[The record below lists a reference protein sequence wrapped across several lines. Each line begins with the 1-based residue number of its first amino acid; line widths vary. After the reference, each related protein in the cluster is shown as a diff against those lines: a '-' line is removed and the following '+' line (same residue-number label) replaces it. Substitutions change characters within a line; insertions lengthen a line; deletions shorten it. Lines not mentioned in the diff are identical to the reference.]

1 MKIIL
6 IWWEVMRVVG
16 KNSRLNLP
24 NSLAD
29 CDGSRYIIGLNIGND
44 CGCIWACNVVGWS
57 GVLVI

>member
-1 MKIIL
+1 
-6 IWWEVMRVVG
+6 MRVVG